1 MWHDLSTLLLSF
13 LPSPLSVFV
22 KGISHVFEHLPL
34 ASDFM
39 RTLVLME
46 ATLKAENEVH
56 VHVHVG
62 VVWYIHVHVC
72 ILTGLLCMFTVA
84 MFVIGTYGTKAA
96 ATSSYK
102 EGS

>member
-62 VVWYIHVHVC
+62 VVLCTCMYTYWLVMH
-72 ILTGLLCMFTVA
+72 GLRWPCL
-84 MFVIGTYGTKAA
+84 
-96 ATSSYK
+96 
-102 EGS
+102 